1 MLKKWTQSYCWRE
14 LASNKSFGCSFRSR
28 RLLALPC
35 FTTCFLSSILC
46 WPKKLSFLCQHLP
59 FQRWIFFR
67 DIFFPSWRLL
77 TFWQQKTGRFFCWR
91 HACSESGIVF
101 ISFYAWTNFCCGAEK
116 PSWKDLMIFHLID
129 GSMKHE
135 TLVGFLPIW
144 IHGTGI
150 VTHMSLIVMVNAGKY
165 TIHEILVRFFNEN
178 MGRFQKKS

>member
-1 MLKKWTQSYCWRE
+1 MLKKWTQSY
-14 LASNKSFGCSFRSR
+14 LLTGVSIKNSFGCSFRSR

-59 FQRWIFFR
+59 FSALDLFSRHIF
-67 DIFFPSWRLL
+67 PQLKVAHLL
-77 TFWQQKTGRFFCWR
+77 TTKNWAFFYLLTLR
-91 HACSESGIVF
+91 MFGIWDRF

-116 PSWKDLMIFHLID
+116 PSWKDLMIFHLFVC
-129 GSMKHE
+129 SMKHE

-165 TIHEILVRFFNEN
+165 TIHEILVRFF
-178 MGRFQKKS
+178 